1 MNELITF
8 GILAFTSFFT
18 LINPLGVM
26 PIFMTM
32 SADLTPENRAKTAKK
47 ASIVGFLIIVSFALS
62 GQLLFKFFG
71 ISVNSF
77 RIVGGVIFFIMGMDM
92 LQARLT
98 KVKLKDSEVK
108 KYVNDISITP
118 MAIPMIAGPGAIT
131 NAIVLMEDAGGL
143 SGALILVAALS
154 LVVLLTYFI
163 LLSSSKIIKALGETG
178 NNVLMRLMGLIVM
191 VIAVEFFFS
200 GLKPVLVD
208 ILHQ

>member
-1 MNELITF
+1 MNELVTF
-8 GILAFTSFFT
+8 GILTFTSFFT

-32 SADLTPENRAKTAKK
+32 SADLSPEDRAKTAKK
-47 ASIVGFLIIVSFALS
+47 ASIVGFITILLFALS
-62 GQLLFKFFG
+62 GQLLFNFFG

-77 RIVGGVIFFIMGMDM
+77 RIVGGVIFFLMGMDM

-98 KVKLKDSEVK
+98 KVKIKDSEVK

-131 NAIVLMEDAGGL
+131 NAIVLMEDAETIQ
-143 SGALILVAALS
+143 GAVV
-154 LVVLLTYFI
+154 LVVALALVILITYFI
-163 LLSSSKIIKALGETG
+163 LLSSGKIIKTIGETG

-191 VIAVEFFFS
+191 VIAVEFFLS
-200 GLKPVLVD
+200 GLKPILQD
-208 ILHQ
+208 IFNM